1 VSEPVFYSCATLGFR
16 QWHLSLD
23 EVEGGAFLEGLLKY
37 GFRHPHHRWDLE
49 GPNRAECLR
58 ARTSPRSVPEG
69 HGEVP
74 GIGCSCGFYATPAG
88 KVPTA
93 TPRFLGPAASWPGG
107 GPSSFTRGG
116 SGARW
121 PRCWPDEKGRPPELL
136 GPRPPTAPVGCG
148 ASRRGQSSWGGRNP
162 WVPPYPVGGSPMTGG
177 GRGWQGPE
185 ARLLLSRLGPPFP
198 QNEDGHTSP
207 PTNSIYRSP
216 RAPKIGTPYIIAIW
230 GSSSGPW
237 TVKVAQQRERQL
249 SRPPQKVRLRR
260 VRDAVRQ
267 RTGLARVRRPLGQV
281 RDLVPGQ
288 CLVHRIGARRCDR
301 RP

>member
-1 VSEPVFYSCATLGFR
+1 MERQEHGLYLYDLGDPPTR
-16 QWHLSLD
+16 R
-23 EVEGGAFLEGLLKY
+23 A
-37 GFRHPHHRWDLE
+37 
-49 GPNRAECLR
+49 GPRNFWGR
-58 ARTSPRSVPEG
+58 ARRPRRWGAVRHAG
-69 HGEVP
+69 ARVP
-74 GIGCSCGFYATPAG
+74 GVAGVPGCRRTP
-88 KVPTA
+88 
-93 TPRFLGPAASWPGG
+93 
-107 GPSSFTRGG
+107 
-116 SGARW
+116 
-121 PRCWPDEKGRPPELL
+121 
-136 GPRPPTAPVGCG
+136 
-148 ASRRGQSSWGGRNP
+148 WG
-162 WVPPYPVGGSPMTGG
+162 VTHDGG

-288 CLVHRIGARRCDR
+288 CPLHRIGARRCDR